1 MQTQAMHMSR
11 MVLAGVCG
19 LGLIMMAGTVWG
31 QGTWVEEVGNSLAF
45 YQTVHPDSDWMPYI
59 DELTRARDGV
69 RAGDQLTVTRAIQ
82 ELQKMLRTRA
92 HGIDR
97 AAAEDLYNLTL
108 TIWSFDE
115 QPFAEGNEL
124 ERGRE
129 RLMSAPAQT
138 ILTPHGGK
146 VRCHEGGCDYWW
158 DHTFDPGG
166 G

>member
-1 MQTQAMHMSR
+1 MQTQAMHINR
-11 MVLAGVCG
+11 MVVAGVCG
-19 LGLIMMAGTVWG
+19 LWLIMMAGTVWG

-69 RAGDQLTVTRAIQ
+69 RSGNQLTVTRAMR

-92 HGIDR
+92 HGIDG

-108 TIWSFDE
+108 TIRPSDE

-124 ERGRE
+124 ELGRE
-129 RLMSAPAQT
+129 RLMSVPAQT
-138 ILTPHGGK
+138 ILTPNGGK
-146 VRCHEGGCDYWW
+146 VRCHEGGCDYWL
-158 DHTFDPGG
+158 DHAFDPGSG
-166 G
+166 